1 MPASIVTSDDL
12 ERLKEE
18 MLYEIKEIL
27 IKHERITIDRWIKS
41 GKVMDKLEI
50 SPGTLQNFRI
60 NQTIPF
66 TKLGGI
72 IYYDETKI
80 NEIMAKNETKSKI
93 LLP

>member
-1 MPASIVTSDDL
+1 MPASIVTSEDL

-18 MLYEIKEIL
+18 MLCEIKELL
-27 IKHERITIDRWIKS
+27 IKYERITIDRWIKS

-50 SPGTLQNFRI
+50 SPGTLQNFRV

-80 NEIMAKNETKSKI
+80 NEIMVKNETKSKI

>member
-27 IKHERITIDRWIKS
+27 IKYERITIDRWIKS

-72 IYYDETKI
+72 IYYDESKI
-80 NEIMAKNETKSKI
+80 NEIMVKNETKSKI

>member
-27 IKHERITIDRWIKS
+27 IKYERITIDRWIKS

-80 NEIMAKNETKSKI
+80 NEIMVMNETKSKI

>member
-12 ERLKEE
+12 EKLKEE

-27 IKHERITIDRWIKS
+27 IKYERITIDRWIKS

-72 IYYDETKI
+72 IYYDESKI
-80 NEIMAKNETKSKI
+80 NEIMVKNETKSKI

>member
-12 ERLKEE
+12 ERLKVE
-18 MLYEIKEIL
+18 MLNEIKEIL
-27 IKHERITIDRWIKS
+27 IKYERITIDRWIKS

-60 NQTIPF
+60 NRTIPF

-80 NEIMAKNETKSKI
+80 NEIMVKNETIFKKQ
-93 LLP
+93 

>member
-27 IKHERITIDRWIKS
+27 IKYERITIDRWIKS

>member
-27 IKHERITIDRWIKS
+27 IKYERITIDRWIKS

-80 NEIMAKNETKSKI
+80 NEIMVRNETKSKI

>member
-27 IKHERITIDRWIKS
+27 IKYERITIDRWIKS

-80 NEIMAKNETKSKI
+80 NEIMVKNETKSKI

>member
-12 ERLKEE
+12 ERFKEE

-27 IKHERITIDRWIKS
+27 IKYERITIDRWIKS

-80 NEIMAKNETKSKI
+80 NELMVKNETVSKK
-93 LLP
+93 LLS

>member
-1 MPASIVTSDDL
+1 MPASIDTSDDL

-27 IKHERITIDRWIKS
+27 IKYERITIDRWIKS

-80 NEIMAKNETKSKI
+80 NEIMVKNETKSKI

>member
-18 MLYEIKEIL
+18 MHYEIKEIL
-27 IKHERITIDRWIKS
+27 IKYERITIDRWIKS

-80 NEIMAKNETKSKI
+80 NEIMVKNETKSKI

>member
-1 MPASIVTSDDL
+1 
-12 ERLKEE
+12 
-18 MLYEIKEIL
+18 EIL
-27 IKHERITIDRWIKS
+27 IKYERITIDRWIKS

-80 NEIMAKNETKSKI
+80 NEIMVKNETKSKI

>member
-12 ERLKEE
+12 EKLKEE

-27 IKHERITIDRWIKS
+27 IKYERITIDRWIKS

-80 NEIMAKNETKSKI
+80 NEIMVKNETKSKI